1 MEKSQHADGRP
12 KSLILPPRQLKAA
25 LRKSADRA
33 QRLADAFGQTVPTVT
48 TGSRKTATRAATK
61 R

>member
-1 MEKSQHADGRP
+1 MEKSQHPNGRP

-25 LRKSADRA
+25 LRKSAERA
-33 QRLADAFGQTVPTVT
+33 QRLADAFGQTVPTMAT
-48 TGSRKTATRAATK
+48 SSRKPATRAVTK